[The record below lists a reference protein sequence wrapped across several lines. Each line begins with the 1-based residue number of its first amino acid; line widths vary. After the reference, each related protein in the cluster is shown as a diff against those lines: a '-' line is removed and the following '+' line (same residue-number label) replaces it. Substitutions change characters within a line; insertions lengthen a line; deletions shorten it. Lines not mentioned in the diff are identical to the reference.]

1 MARCCCALPHF
12 TPGTGPVPERRRAG
26 INCCFAWLKQ
36 NGVDTAALRM
46 TDGSGLSRYNLVT
59 PRATVQLLA
68 AVQRLPGGDAMWNAL
83 PLAGVD
89 GTLGRR
95 MKGTAAQNNVRA
107 KTGTF
112 SIVSTLSGYVTTRDG
127 HRLAVSLLTN
137 FARDGREARKL
148 QDEIYALLAATQW
161 SR

>member
-1 MARCCCALPHF
+1 
-12 TPGTGPVPERRRAG
+12 
-26 INCCFAWLKQ
+26 
-36 NGVDTAALRM
+36 M
-46 TDGSGLSRYNLVT
+46 TDGSGLSRYNLIT

-68 AVQRLPGGDAMWNAL
+68 PCNACRAAMRCGTLAV
-83 PLAGVD
+83 AGVD

-95 MKGTAAQNNVRA
+95 MKGTAAQNNARA

-137 FARDGREARKL
+137 FARDGREARRV
-148 QDEIYALLAATQW
+148 QDEVYALLAATQW

>member
-1 MARCCCALPHF
+1 
-12 TPGTGPVPERRRAG
+12 
-26 INCCFAWLKQ
+26 
-36 NGVDTAALRM
+36 M
-46 TDGSGLSRYNLVT
+46 TDGSGLSRYNLLT

-68 AVQRLPGGDAMWNAL
+68 AVQRLPGGKALWDAL
-83 PLAGVD
+83 PVAGVN

-95 MKGTAAQNNVRA
+95 MKGTPAQNNARA

-137 FARDGREARKL
+137 FARDGRNARRL
-148 QDEIYALLAATQW
+148 QDEVYALLAQTQW